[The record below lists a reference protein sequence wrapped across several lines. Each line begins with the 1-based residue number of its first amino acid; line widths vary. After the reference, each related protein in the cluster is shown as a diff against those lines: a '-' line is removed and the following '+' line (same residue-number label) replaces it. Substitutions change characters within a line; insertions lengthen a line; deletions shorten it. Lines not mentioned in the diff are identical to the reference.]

1 MIVQQIRIRRW
12 CGTKMCAGMIVAASC
27 ALSSAQPA
35 AKHQLDVAPADPAF
49 AIAAS
54 ASLSKFESTGTEEYT
69 IGDGDEIDVQV
80 MARPELSGNH
90 VVGPDG
96 KITLPISGSYEI
108 RNQTRED
115 AAHQIAAALERY
127 YTSVEVTVRVTK
139 YGSNRILVLGHVAQ
153 PGILYFDQAPT
164 LLEALSKSHA
174 IAANAPGHE
183 ASFPRRCAIFRGKD
197 QVVWIDL
204 KTMMDGGGASADLR
218 LRRDDVLYVPDEQDD
233 MVTVLGEVAH
243 PGMARLDSNTTLLN
257 VLATSGG
264 VNIAAG
270 KAKIEIVRPS
280 TGVTREIAFNDLLNN
295 PAKAAEVSL
304 QRGDVVYV
312 QKGTAAKFEY
322 ILQQIAPA
330 AGMLMFGAAMK

>member
-1 MIVQQIRIRRW
+1 
-12 CGTKMCAGMIVAASC
+12 MCAGVILAASC
-27 ALSSAQPA
+27 ALSSAQTVVKQQP
-35 AKHQLDVAPADPAF
+35 DVAPSDPAL
-49 AIAAS
+49 ALTAS
-54 ASLSKFESTGTEEYT
+54 AVLSKFESAGTEEYT

-80 MARPELSGNH
+80 MGRPELSGNH

-115 AAHQIAAALERY
+115 AARQITAALERY

-153 PGILYFDQAPT
+153 PGVLYFDQAPT

-174 IAANAPGHE
+174 IAATTPGRDS
-183 ASFPRRCAIFRGKD
+183 SFPKRCAIFRGKD

-204 KTMMDGGGASADLR
+204 KSMMDGGGSSADLR

-233 MVTVLGEVAH
+233 MVTVLGEVQH
-243 PGMARLDSNTTLLN
+243 PGMARLESSTTLLS

-264 VNIAAG
+264 INPAAG
-270 KAKIEIVRPS
+270 RAKIEIVRPS

-304 QRGDVVYV
+304 ERGDVIYV
-312 QKGTAAKFEY
+312 QKGAAAKFAY
-322 ILQQIAPA
+322 VLQQVAPA
-330 AGMLMFGAAMK
+330 AGMLMFGAAMKP